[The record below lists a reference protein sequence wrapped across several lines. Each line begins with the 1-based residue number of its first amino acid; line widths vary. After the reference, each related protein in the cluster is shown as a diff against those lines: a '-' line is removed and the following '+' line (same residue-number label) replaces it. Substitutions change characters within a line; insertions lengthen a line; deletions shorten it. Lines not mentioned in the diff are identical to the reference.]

1 MINHVMMFWFT
12 PGTEPAQRDEVLD
25 GIRRF
30 SDIPS
35 VQRVVISENREFPET
50 SAPFTHTAILSFD
63 DREGRSAF
71 FGDERHRSL
80 RQKAMAV
87 FGDLKTMSVR
97 DHEGPDLERYAEMLR
112 EAERARAPIDP
123 LTEQEPELSAND
135 AYRIQ
140 QINVARRIS
149 DGGEV
154 VGQKV
159 GLTAVVM
166 QEQLGVNEPDYG
178 VLFADMLVGNDE
190 RMSVSAMIQPR
201 VEAEIAFVMER
212 ELRGPGVTDAQAL
225 SAVSGALPVIEVID
239 SRITDWRIK
248 LPDTV
253 ADNAS
258 CARVVRGRDV
268 TPLEGLDLAQIE
280 LVLSING
287 KRVASGLG
295 SAVLGNPIRG
305 VVWLANKLGELGG
318 SLRPGDLVLAGALHA
333 SLPVAAG
340 GSVRAEF
347 TDIGAVTAQFSA

>member
-1 MINHVMMFWFT
+1 MMFWFT
-12 PGTEPAQRDEVLD
+12 PATEPAERDDVLD
-25 GIRRF
+25 GIRHF
-30 SDIPS
+30 CDIPS
-35 VQRVVISENREFPET
+35 VRRVVVSENREFPET

-63 DREGRSAF
+63 DREGRDEF
-71 FGDERHRSL
+71 FVDERHRAL
-80 RQKAMAV
+80 RHQAMAV
-87 FGDLKTMSVR
+87 LGDLKTMSVP
-97 DHEGPDLERYAEMLR
+97 DHEGHDLERFAEMLR
-112 EAERARAPIDP
+112 DAERSRVPIDP
-123 LTEQEPELSAND
+123 LTEQEPGLSAGD

-140 QINVARRIS
+140 QINVARKIS
-149 DGGEV
+149 DGAEV

-166 QEQLGVNEPDYG
+166 QEQLGVDEPDYG
-178 VLFADMLVGNDE
+178 VLFADMIVGNQE
-190 RMSVSAMIQPR
+190 PMSVSVMIQPR
-201 VEAEIAFVMER
+201 VEAEIAFVMKH
-212 ELRGPGVTDAQAL
+212 ELRGPGVTEAQAL

-258 CARVVRGRDV
+258 CARVVRGADV

-280 LVLSING
+280 LVLSVDG
-287 KRVASGLG
+287 EPVATGVG

-333 SLPVAAG
+333 SLPVKAG
-340 GSVRAEF
+340 ESVRAEF
-347 TDIGAVTAQFSA
+347 TEIGAVTAQFSA